1 MQYGIEGAERMD
13 GAMNK
18 IQDDRE
24 ERRFSRE
31 LAENFPTMPQ
41 EVKRTMEE
49 TVRRQMEETVWEQ
62 RKTVHRRRRIRHMAA
77 AAAAAALTVCAT
89 AAAGAAVY
97 GMYTQRVGKYGEKI
111 VVEQMENTENETIG
125 EEIKKTE
132 AGNILKNAS
141 VEAGYLPDGMV
152 KMSESLVYCY
162 EDTPWQGGFSLTL
175 WELDTTEQFE
185 LLETNIVERESFS
198 VGGHD
203 AVYLKRNYVGP
214 ESDAVRF
221 DRMMYIA
228 YPEAQLIVQI
238 FIGEDMSRE
247 EAVKFAEGLKLT
259 EAKEP
264 SAPEI
269 QKIPWSQYLLHL
281 KGEQEEWRV
290 EQKTQGEAE
299 ALSYTAAIG
308 ETVDLRNSMVSGLSA
323 QVTQVEVFD
332 DLSVLDAQYT
342 DDRLLRQ
349 TGEDGKLLPNEIQF
363 IKRGD
368 GVETLDEVTGNQTAE
383 QRLVYVTVE
392 YRNDTDQP
400 LYDYCFYPTIE
411 LLKSDGEAVITYSRA
426 KEAGADEIRQS
437 GLAGIGTAEMRYFD
451 TRSQE
456 ERNGSNYID
465 VLESG
470 ESAVV
475 HMGYVIN
482 EDELGYM
489 YLRLDNS
496 GMLFDYSKEELRG
509 CVDIRQ

>member
-1 MQYGIEGAERMD
+1 MQYGIEDAERMD

-18 IQDDRE
+18 IRDDRE
-24 ERRFSRE
+24 ERYFSRE
-31 LAENFPTMPQ
+31 LAKYFPKMPQ

-49 TVRRQMEETVWEQ
+49 TVRQ
-62 RKTVHRRRRIRHMAA
+62 
-77 AAAAAALTVCAT
+77 
-89 AAAGAAVY
+89 
-97 GMYTQRVGKYGEKI
+97 
-111 VVEQMENTENETIG
+111 QMENTENEAKDKDA
-125 EEIKKTE
+125 KKTE
-132 AGNILKNAS
+132 AGNSFYKNAS

-152 KMSESLVYCY
+152 KMTESLVYCY
-162 EDTPWQGGFSLTL
+162 ENTPWQGGFSLTL
-175 WELDTTEQFE
+175 WEIDTTEPFE
-185 LLETNIVERESFS
+185 LLETNIVECESFS

-264 SAPEI
+264 SAPEV
-269 QKIPWSQYLLHL
+269 QKTPWSQYLLHL
-281 KGEQEEWRV
+281 KGEQEEWTV

-299 ALSYTAAIG
+299 ALSYAAAIG
-308 ETVDLRNSMVSGLSA
+308 ETVGLRNSTVSGLSA
-323 QVTQVEVFD
+323 RVTQVEVFD
-332 DLSVLDAQYT
+332 DLSMLDARYT
-342 DDRLLRQ
+342 DDRLLGQ
-349 TGEDGKLLPNEIQF
+349 TGEDGKLLQNEIQF
-363 IKRGD
+363 IERGD
-368 GVETLDEVTGNQTAE
+368 GVDTLDEVTGKQTVG
-383 QRLVYVTVE
+383 QKLVYVTVE

-411 LLKSDGEAVITYSRA
+411 LLKSDGEAVNTYSRA

-437 GLAGIGTAEMRYFD
+437 GLAGIGTAEMQYYD
-451 TRSQE
+451 VRSQE

-465 VLESG
+465 ILESG

-475 HMGYVIN
+475 HMGYIIN

-496 GMLFDYSKEELRG
+496 GMLFDYSEEELRG